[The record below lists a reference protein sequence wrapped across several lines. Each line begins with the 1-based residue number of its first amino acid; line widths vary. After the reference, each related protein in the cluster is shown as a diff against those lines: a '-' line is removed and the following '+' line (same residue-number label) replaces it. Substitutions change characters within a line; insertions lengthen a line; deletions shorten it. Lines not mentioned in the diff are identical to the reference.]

1 MGTLN
6 PDIPS
11 KELTQA
17 LENAAA
23 LMPVLSKAEGR
34 SMKKRLLTP
43 EILLLAFLRMPDS
56 AACRILTRFAETRGF
71 KLADLENEVENRAR
85 IRFGRDV
92 DFAFVDENEQRV
104 PLSEETLI
112 LIDEGRAIAQA
123 NDEVWVGTEHAL
135 AAMTQA
141 GVSTARL
148 LQRRGI
154 TPRAMTDFL
163 SDRTLSK
170 RTTTRNWVILAQKGE
185 VTPVYFREAL
195 LRDLLTVLSLVTDR
209 HVILVGPPGAGK
221 RTLVY
226 SLALLI
232 AEGKGPVLS
241 PAEGPEGLKAVIEI
255 VEPALLDNPPAAV
268 KSGLRRARGGIL
280 FIPNIHRFFGG
291 VVHAQFPKAE
301 KPLQKAFFDEQV
313 VIIGTTTET
322 GYKSRLQE
330 SPALVEHSHVL
341 RVPPASVDETVAVL
355 TTLKPRFETDY
366 ALTIADEGLRT
377 AASLA
382 GRYLSGTALPGAA
395 VQLVHRACALVRA
408 STQKQLAFRHKVTS
422 DAKVDADDVSLA
434 VSLMT
439 GIPVSK
445 LGTDERTR
453 YAQMVE
459 HIHRRIIGQDEAVLA
474 VSRAVKTARVGLKDP
489 RRPIGSFLFL
499 GPTGVGKTELA
510 KALAEFLFGSEEA
523 LIAIDMSE
531 YMDESAVNRLIGA
544 PPGYV
549 GFEGG
554 GQLTDR
560 VLQTPYTVVLFDE
573 AEKAHRRVMDVLLQ
587 IMEEGRLTDGQGRTA
602 SFSEAV
608 IIMTSNLGAEQ
619 LADPELGDQAPEVR
633 NGVAMEAVKKH
644 FRPEFLN
651 RLDAI
656 VTFHPLSPENLRA
669 ILDLLLQK
677 EVGMVAERGL
687 TLEVSQ
693 AARTW
698 LLAQNEHPEWGAR
711 PLRRIIQRH
720 LREPLAETLL
730 AADPKPGTTVQV
742 DVGADGPVLSLS

>member
-1 MGTLN
+1 MGTLS

-11 KELTQA
+11 KELAQA

-23 LMPVLSKAEGR
+23 LMR
-34 SMKKRLLTP
+34 SMKKRALTP
-43 EILLLAFLRMPDS
+43 ETLLLAFIRLPDS
-56 AACRILTRFAETRGF
+56 AASRILHRFAETRGF
-71 KLADLENEVENRAR
+71 KVADLENEVENRAR
-85 IRFGRDV
+85 TRIGRDV
-92 DFAFVDENEQRV
+92 DFAFVDENGQRV

-112 LIDEGRAIAQA
+112 VIDEGRTIAQA
-123 NDEVWVGTEHAL
+123 KDEVWVGTEHAL
-135 AAMTQA
+135 EAMTQA

-148 LQRRGI
+148 MQRRGI
-154 TPRAMTDFL
+154 TPRAMADLL

-195 LRDLLTVLSLVTDR
+195 LRDLITVLSLATNR
-209 HVILVGPPGAGK
+209 HVILLGPPGVGK

-232 AEGKGPVLS
+232 AEGKGP
-241 PAEGPEGLKAVIEI
+241 EGLKSVIEI
-255 VEPALLDNPPAAV
+255 AEPALLDNPPVAV
-268 KSGLRRARGGIL
+268 NSGLRRAQGGIL

-313 VIIGTTTET
+313 AIIGTTTDAD
-322 GYKSRLQE
+322 YKSRLQA
-330 SPALVEHSHVL
+330 SPAVVEHSHVL
-341 RVPPASVDETVAVL
+341 RVPPASADETVAIL
-355 TTLKPRFETDY
+355 RTLKPHFEADY
-366 ALTIADEGLRT
+366 ALTIADEGLQP

-382 GRYLSGTALPGAA
+382 ERYLSGIALPAAA
-395 VQLVHRACALVRA
+395 VQLVHRACALVRV
-408 STQKQLAFRHKVTS
+408 STQEQLAFRHKVTT

-459 HIHRRIIGQDEAVLA
+459 HIHRRIIGQDEAVLT

-489 RRPIGSFLFL
+489 KRPIGSFLFL

-523 LIAIDMSE
+523 LVAIDMSE

-573 AEKAHRRVMDVLLQ
+573 AEKAHPRVMDVLLQ

-619 LADPELGDQAPEVR
+619 LADPELGDSAREL
-633 NGVAMEAVKKH
+633 AMEAAKKH

-669 ILDLLLQK
+669 ILDLLLEK
-677 EVGMVAERGL
+677 EVELVAERRL

-720 LREPLAETLL
+720 LREPLADYLL
-730 AADPKPGTTVQV
+730 AADPKPDTTVR
-742 DVGADGPVLSLS
+742 VGVGDDGLTLDTG

>member
-1 MGTLN
+1 M
-6 PDIPS
+6 
-11 KELTQA
+11 
-17 LENAAA
+17 
-23 LMPVLSKAEGR
+23 R
-34 SMKKRLLTP
+34 SLKKRVLTP
-43 EILLLAFLRMPDS
+43 EILLLAFVRMPDS
-56 AACRILTRFAETRGF
+56 AAYHILNRFAETRGF
-71 KLADLENEVENRAR
+71 KLTDLENEVENRAR
-85 IRFGRDV
+85 TRSGRDA
-92 DFAFVDENEQRV
+92 DFYFVDGNEQRV
-104 PLSEETLI
+104 PLSKETLI
-112 LIDEGRAIAQA
+112 VMDEGLTIAQA
-123 NDEVWVGTEHAL
+123 SDEVWVGTEHAL

-141 GVSTARL
+141 GVSTAGL

-154 TPRAMTDFL
+154 TPRAMTDLL
-163 SDRTLSK
+163 SDQAVGGLSK
-170 RTTTRNWVILAQKGE
+170 AATTRNWVALARKGE
-185 VTPVYFREAL
+185 ATPVYFREVL
-195 LRDLLTVLSLVTDR
+195 LRDLIPVLSLVTNR

-232 AEGKGPVLS
+232 AEGKGPVGGLS
-241 PAEGPEGLKAVIEI
+241 KAALKAVIEI
-255 VEPALLDNPPAAV
+255 AEPALLDNPSVAV
-268 KSGLRRARGGIL
+268 KSGLRQARGGIL
-280 FIPNIHRFFGG
+280 FIPDIHRFFGG
-291 VVHAQFPKAE
+291 LVHAQFPKAE
-301 KPLQKAFFDEQV
+301 KPLLKAFFDEQV
-313 VIIGTTTET
+313 TIIGTTTEAD
-322 GYKSRLQE
+322 YKSRLVDQVANL
-330 SPALVEHSHVL
+330 SHIHALQ
-341 RVPPASVDETVAVL
+341 VPPTSVDETVAIL
-355 TTLKPRFETDY
+355 HTLKPRFEADY

-377 AASLA
+377 AASMA

-395 VQLVHRACALVRA
+395 VQLVHRACALVRM
-408 STQKQLAFRHKVTS
+408 STQKHLAFRPEVAS
-422 DAKVDADDVSLA
+422 DARVDADDVSLA

-445 LGTDERTR
+445 LGADERTR
-453 YAQMVE
+453 YARMVE

-489 RRPIGSFLFL
+489 RQPIGSFLFL

-510 KALAEFLFGSEEA
+510 KALAEFLFGSEEE

-554 GQLTDR
+554 GQLTNR
-560 VLQTPYTVVLFDE
+560 ILQTPYTVVLFDE
-573 AEKAHRRVMDVLLQ
+573 AEKAHPRVMNVLLQ

-608 IIMTSNLGAEQ
+608 IIMTSNLGAEGGDYPSTG
-619 LADPELGDQAPEVR
+619 LRTGSGRGEFNGREL
-633 NGVAMEAVKKH
+633 AMEAVKRH

-656 VTFHPLSPENLRA
+656 VTFHPLSPENLSA
-669 ILDLLLQK
+669 ILDLLLEK
-677 EVGMVAERGL
+677 EVELVAERGL

-698 LLAQNEHPEWGAR
+698 LLAQNKHPEWGAR

-720 LREPLAETLL
+720 LREPLSEYLL
-730 AADPKPGTTVQV
+730 ATAVGGLSKADLEPGTTVRV
-742 DVGADGPVLSLS
+742 DAGVVGLTLDVG

>member
-1 MGTLN
+1 MGTLS

-11 KELTQA
+11 RELIQA
-17 LENAAA
+17 LESAAA
-23 LMPVLSKAEGR
+23 LMR
-34 SMKKRLLTP
+34 SLKKRVLTP
-43 EILLLAFLRMPDS
+43 EILLLAFFRLPDS
-56 AACRILTRFAETRGF
+56 ADYRILNRFAETRGF
-71 KLADLENEVENRAR
+71 KLADLENEVENHAR
-85 IRFGRDV
+85 TRIGRDV
-92 DFAFVDENEQRV
+92 DFDFVDENGQRV
-104 PLSEETLI
+104 SLSKETL
-112 LIDEGRAIAQA
+112 LVIDEGLTIAQA
-123 NDEVWVGTEHAL
+123 MDEVWVGTEHAL

-141 GVSTARL
+141 GVSTAGL

-154 TPRAMTDFL
+154 TPRAMTDLL
-163 SDRTLSK
+163 SDQALSK
-170 RTTTRNWVILAQKGE
+170 RTTTRDWVALARKGE
-185 VTPVYFREAL
+185 ATPVYFREAL
-195 LRDLLTVLSLVTDR
+195 LRDLITVLSLVTNR
-209 HVILVGPPGAGK
+209 HVILVGSPGVGK

-232 AEGKGPVLS
+232 AEGKGP
-241 PAEGPEGLKAVIEI
+241 EGLKVVIEI
-255 VEPALLDNPPAAV
+255 AEPALLDNPPMAV
-268 KSGLRRARGGIL
+268 KSGLRQARGGIL
-280 FIPNIHRFFGG
+280 FIPDIHRFFGG

-301 KPLQKAFFDEQV
+301 KPLQKAFFDEKV
-313 VIIGTTTET
+313 VLIGTTTEAD
-322 GYKSRLQE
+322 YKSRLQE
-330 SPALVEHSHVL
+330 SPAVVEHSHVL
-341 RVPPASVDETVAVL
+341 RVPPASVDETVAIL
-355 TTLKPRFETDY
+355 HTLKPHFEADY
-366 ALTIADEGLRT
+366 ALTIADEGLQT

-382 GRYLSGTALPGAA
+382 ERYLSGTALPGAA
-395 VQLVHRACALVRA
+395 VQLVHRACALVRM
-408 STQKQLAFRHKVTS
+408 STQEHLAFRPKVVS
-422 DAKVDADDVSLA
+422 DTRVNADDVSLA

-459 HIHRRIIGQDEAVLA
+459 HIHQRIIGQDEAVLA

-510 KALAEFLFGSEEA
+510 KALAEFLFSSEEA

-573 AEKAHRRVMDVLLQ
+573 AEKAHPRVMDVLLQ

-619 LADPELGDQAPEVR
+619 LADPEMGDSAREL
-633 NGVAMEAVKKH
+633 AMEAAKRH

-651 RLDAI
+651 RLDTI

-669 ILDLLLQK
+669 ILDLMLKK
-677 EVGMVAERGL
+677 EIELVAERGL

-698 LLAQNEHPEWGAR
+698 LLAQNKHPEWGAR

-720 LREPLAETLL
+720 LREPLADYLL
-730 AADPKPGTTVQV
+730 AADPKPGTTVRV
-742 DVGADGPVLSLS
+742 DAGDDGLTLTEG